1 MQGQNDPE
9 RVEMLKGIGFNFAP
23 RSSSQKH
30 NATKQGLAVPGGDDR
45 PVPDSAALAEGR
57 AGPPRPV
64 PDSTALEEGRTGPP
78 RPVPDSVALAGGRAG
93 PLRPVP
99 DSVAL
104 AEGRA
109 GPRLGDFSA
118 TMMPRLPEV
127 VPGPGDFLAAMMP
140 RYYNGRCMDLKMKI

>member
-78 RPVPDSVALAGGRAG
+78 RPVPDSVALA
-93 PLRPVP
+93 
-99 DSVAL
+99 
-104 AEGRA
+104 EGRA